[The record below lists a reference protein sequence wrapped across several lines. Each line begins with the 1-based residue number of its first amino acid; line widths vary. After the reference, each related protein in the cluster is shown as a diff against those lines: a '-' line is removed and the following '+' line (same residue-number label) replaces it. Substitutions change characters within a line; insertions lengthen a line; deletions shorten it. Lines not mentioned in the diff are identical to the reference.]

1 MPKKGRN
8 NIYLKYQ
15 HVRSL
20 LLHGH
25 PSRGCR
31 DPHRRYI
38 DHRRDVSEF
47 CEIAP
52 SSLYTLIL
60 CLTGDFNRLI

>member
-1 MPKKGRN
+1 MPKKGRDH
-8 NIYLKYQ
+8 IYLKYQ

-25 PSRGCR
+25 PSRGYR
-31 DPHRRYI
+31 DPHRHDT

-52 SSLYTLIL
+52 I
-60 CLTGDFNRLI
+60 